1 VTPRFRKNMANSPS
15 HKDCGSSLYT
25 ELEVMPDSTCVKA
38 GGLDG
43 GKADIPINV
52 EFYTKDR
59 PGFSMALKD
68 AKQVE
73 MFG

>member
-1 VTPRFRKNMANSPS
+1 
-15 HKDCGSSLYT
+15 
-25 ELEVMPDSTCVKA
+25 MPDSTCVKA